1 MPGYAVINTRP
12 RVLFSDNSNVA
23 VGTPVVS
30 SYTKLNKTSFI
41 LTKTNGGGTYGMTL
55 DWSMDGSTGVFQTT
69 SAPANNTP
77 TTISALCPYVRFT
90 ISATGSNLSSHQT
103 TLMI

>member
-12 RVLFSDNSNVA
+12 RVLFSDSSNVA
-23 VGTPVVS
+23 TGTPVVG

-41 LTKTNGGGTYGMTL
+41 LTKTNGGGTYGLTM
-55 DWSMDGSTGVFQTT
+55 DWSMDGTTGVFQTT

-77 TTISALCPYVRFT
+77 TTISALAPYVRFT
-90 ISATGSNLSSHQT
+90 ITATSSNLSAHQT
-103 TLMI
+103 TVMI